1 MSSNRQSA
9 GSSSSNQDRDVAMP
23 EGNSAALSAVEEDAE
38 NARRR
43 TSILS
48 HDCREN
54 IVAASARWTGNSPG
68 QKVAISI
75 YTEFEKKSSDPNLD
89 FTQMFGKFAQT
100 VLDSAKTLHEPDDLK
115 NAVDGLLAV
124 SGDKKC
130 RDAMF
135 TAALVQVGKHLTR
148 GEVNSWSIAVIFLR
162 DIMEKCDIDEFA
174 QALSNI
180 KVDYDGV

>member
-1 MSSNRQSA
+1 MPKMRGEGRVYSPTIAGKILWQLRQD
-9 GSSSSNQDRDVAMP
+9 GR
-23 EGNSAALSAVEEDAE
+23 G
-38 NARRR
+38 
-43 TSILS
+43 ILP
-48 HDCREN
+48 DKKLRFL
-54 IVAASARWTGNSPG
+54 
-68 QKVAISI
+68 